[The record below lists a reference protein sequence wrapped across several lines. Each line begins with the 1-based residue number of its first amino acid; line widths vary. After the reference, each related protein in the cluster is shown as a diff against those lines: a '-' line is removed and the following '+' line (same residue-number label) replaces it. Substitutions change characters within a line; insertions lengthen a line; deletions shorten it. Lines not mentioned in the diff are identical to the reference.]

1 MLDAVKF
8 SIKVFP
14 QVISGPAGKR
24 AERRQVQSC
33 SLNLRR
39 GRNRTWPAGSQQVT
53 RVERES
59 QEGPQETGHE
69 FDVVEEKSI
78 KHLFFFYI
86 LWGSEKFRSLPRGL
100 SSTLSPTSPRSTT
113 WENLFVS
120 KFCHLLWGDHPL
132 RLLTGF
138 SSLCGKRQGKR
149 GVRHRGERC
158 EERQQGQEGDL
169 PSAMWAPGDC
179 WSSDDNSSDF
189 GLAVTLGVCWTV
201 RKLNKARFRNRG
213 PRR

>member
-53 RVERES
+53 RVEWES

-78 KHLFFFYI
+78 KHLFFF
-86 LWGSEKFRSLPRGL
+86 LH
-100 SSTLSPTSPRSTT
+100 
-113 WENLFVS
+113 FV
-120 KFCHLLWGDHPL
+120 
-132 RLLTGF
+132 RL
-138 SSLCGKRQGKR
+138 
-149 GVRHRGERC
+149 
-158 EERQQGQEGDL
+158 
-169 PSAMWAPGDC
+169 
-179 WSSDDNSSDF
+179 
-189 GLAVTLGVCWTV
+189 
-201 RKLNKARFRNRG
+201 
-213 PRR
+213 